1 VKLTGRSVSG
11 LARLRPEGCPGTIGA
26 MQLPPPEVIGA
37 IVQRYARL
45 VLRFGD
51 ELGERPLVLPNNE
64 FFPDEFRSNERALKR
79 LVKRMQRHADMTDI
93 PVETRLVEEGGGSGE
108 PGGCSS
114 GPSCSCGE
122 DGHPNEPLERL
133 VDQGDGWVIQ
143 IPEAETKH
151 AVVLTT
157 NVARSLGY
165 VFLMETRAEG
175 ETIDPPID
183 VTADLA
189 AVGLGFGVLLLEGSY
204 IYQKSCRGPSIGRVT
219 KLGTGELSIATA
231 LFVARGGH
239 SARAARKE
247 LGATQR
253 SLFSEAEAWADT
265 NRELVEL
272 LRHQPSE
279 LARGDFQ
286 MTEPEPW
293 LMRLIGRRK
302 RARVKLEDP
311 SEAWLG
317 ASLDELESMLS
328 AMPVPAPRKP
338 SPPDPKREELKALVD
353 EALGSP
359 NTANTD

>member
-1 VKLTGRSVSG
+1 
-11 LARLRPEGCPGTIGA
+11 

-45 VLRFGD
+45 VSRFGD

-79 LVKRMQRHADMTDI
+79 LVKRMQRHADLTDI
-93 PVETRLVEEGGGSGE
+93 PIETRLVEEGSGCADCG

-114 GPSCSCGE
+114 GPSCSCQESGAE
-122 DGHPNEPLERL
+122 DGHQHAPPARL

-151 AVVLTT
+151 SVVLTT

-175 ETIDPPID
+175 ENIDPPID

-189 AVGLGFGVLLLEGSY
+189 AVALGFGVLLLEGSY
-204 IYQKSCRGPSIGRVT
+204 IYQKSCGGPSIGRVT

-247 LGATQR
+247 LGSTQR
-253 SLFSEAEAWADT
+253 SLFSEAEAWADS

-272 LRHQPSE
+272 LRRKPAE
-279 LARGDFQ
+279 LTRGDFQ
-286 MTEPEPW
+286 ITEPEPW
-293 LMRLIGRRK
+293 LLRLIGHKK
-302 RARVKLEDP
+302 RAQVKAEDP

-317 ASLDELESMLS
+317 ASLEELESMLS

-353 EALGSP
+353 EALGSSG
-359 NTANTD
+359 AD

>member
-1 VKLTGRSVSG
+1 
-11 LARLRPEGCPGTIGA
+11 

-45 VLRFGD
+45 VVRFGD
-51 ELGERPLVLPNNE
+51 EFGARPLVLPNNE

-93 PVETRLVEEGGGSGE
+93 PVETRLVEEGSGCADCG
-108 PGGCSS
+108 PGGCSP
-114 GPSCSCGE
+114 GPSCSCQK
-122 DGHPNEPLERL
+122 DGHQPEPLQRL

-151 AVVLTT
+151 PVVLTT
-157 NVARSLGY
+157 NVARALGY

-189 AVGLGFGVLLLEGSY
+189 AVALGFGVLLLEGSY
-204 IYQKSCRGPSIGRVT
+204 IYQKSCGGPSIGRVT
-219 KLGTGELSIATA
+219 KLGTGELAIATA
-231 LFVARGGH
+231 LFAARGGL

-253 SLFSEAEAWADT
+253 SMFAEAEAWADT

-272 LRHQPSE
+272 LRHEPAG
-279 LARGDFQ
+279 LTRGDFQ

-293 LMRLIGRRK
+293 LMRVIGRKK
-302 RARVKLEDP
+302 RAQVKLGDP

-317 ASLDELESMLS
+317 ASLEELESMLS
-328 AMPVPAPRKP
+328 AMPAPAPRKP
-338 SPPDPKREELKALVD
+338 SPADPQREELKALVD

-359 NTANTD
+359 NAD

>member
-1 VKLTGRSVSG
+1 
-11 LARLRPEGCPGTIGA
+11 

-45 VLRFGD
+45 VARFGD
-51 ELGERPLVLPNNE
+51 ELGQRPLVLPNND

-93 PVETRLVEEGGGSGE
+93 PLETRLVEETGGSAE

-114 GPSCSCGE
+114 GGGCACGE
-122 DGHPNEPLERL
+122 EGHQHEPIERL
-133 VDQGDGWVIQ
+133 VDQGDGWAIQ

-151 AVVLTT
+151 PVVLTT
-157 NVARSLGY
+157 NVARSLGF

-175 ETIDPPID
+175 ESIDPPID

-189 AVGLGFGVLLLEGSY
+189 AVALGFGVLLLEGSY

-219 KLGTGELSIATA
+219 KLGTAELSIATA
-231 LFVARGGH
+231 LFAASGGH
-239 SARAARKE
+239 SARAAKQE
-247 LGATQR
+247 LGTTQR
-253 SLFSEAEAWADT
+253 AIFAEAEAWADT
-265 NRELVEL
+265 NRDLVEL
-272 LRHQPSE
+272 LRKKPAE

-293 LMRLIGRRK
+293 LMRVIGRKK

-311 SEAWLG
+311 SDAWLG

-359 NTANTD
+359 NSD